1 MGEIMG
7 GKKTLKVLCLKG
19 FRKIHGRDYE
29 ITITPKMKA
38 LFMWFYEENRHYRE
52 YKVEIL

>member
-1 MGEIMG
+1 MMNKSPHMRLI
-7 GKKTLKVLCLKG
+7 KKG
-19 FRKIHGRDYE
+19 DGRDHGRDYE